1 VGADRRVFNKTKRNA
16 VSGRL
21 IQLKASKAPRRW
33 PKRRKAKK
41 KRRNA
46 VEKRDA
52 KEEEREKKCIQQE
65 WWRFFNQSSKA
76 SVFQAKFKRDSKI
89 ENKKEIHYMYSR
101 TVVGERTN

>member
-52 KEEEREKKCIQQE
+52 KEEEREK
-65 WWRFFNQSSKA
+65 NA
-76 SVFQAKFKRDSKI
+76 
-89 ENKKEIHYMYSR
+89 YSR
-101 TVVGERTN
+101 SGGDFLIKAAKPVFSKPNSNGTRK